1 MASDGGTDDRGI
13 FLQGVTAELL
23 KDIITIFYTPLA
35 QVYKAA
41 SIADS
46 LGDMQ
51 AFINDMIRT
60 VEQVEER
67 ESFFFAALLQSYEEF
82 VLIPPLCISI
92 VSQEDPQRTVQ
103 TFIDLVQRHEQSFY
117 TFVHNVHSKGKGL
130 FDSLMSWL
138 ELFLNYARSGL
149 PSPIDLEFILPHSQE
164 ERRKVLAEVDN
175 VAMYHYQLKVA
186 HEEKIRRRFRAAAAD
201 NGGVG
206 GIGDPIDDEAELLSS
221 VMASLNIG
229 ETTMD
234 EAGDL
239 ADEESEEEAE
249 DEEEEEEEREL
260 ANLEEGDEEK
270 SETSSMNLASP
281 KQETLSPPSGGAG
294 TGNSTADR
302 RRSSHSSTSQ
312 SLKKVRSALKFRH
325 GDDKKSSPTAVAG
338 GTGEGRQSSPLAQGR
353 HHVHGHGNGRK
364 RKKGGI
370 ETLAA
375 PETNAIATLRPLFVE
390 AVSDLYLLL
399 L

>member
-1 MASDGGTDDRGI
+1 M
-13 FLQGVTAELL
+13 TAELL

-60 VEQVEER
+60 VEQVEEC
-67 ESFFFAALLQSYEEF
+67 EYPIFYFLFASLRLIEEWF
-82 VLIPPLCISI
+82 VLIPPSCIQL

-149 PSPIDLEFILPHSQE
+149 PSPIDLEFILPHSEE
-164 ERRKVLAEVDN
+164 ERRKVLAEVDS
-175 VAMYHYQLKVA
+175 VATYHYRLKVA
-186 HEEKIRRRFRAAAAD
+186 HEEKIRRRFRAAATD
-201 NGGVG
+201 NGGAG

-249 DEEEEEEEREL
+249 DEEEEEEERQL
-260 ANLEEGDEEK
+260 ANLEEGDEDK
-270 SETSSMNLASP
+270 SDTSSMNLASP
-281 KQETLSPPSGGAG
+281 KQEALSPPSGSAG
-294 TGNSTADR
+294 SGNSTADR

-312 SLKKVRSALKFRH
+312 SLKKVRSAFKFKH

-338 GTGEGRQSSPLAQGR
+338 GTDEGKQSSPLAQGGR
-353 HHVHGHGNGRK
+353 HHVHGHGNGR
-364 RKKGGI
+364 RKKMGGI
-370 ETLAA
+370 VTLTP
-375 PETNAIATLRPLFVE
+375 PETESIATLRPLFVE
-390 AVSDLYLLL
+390 AVSYLFLLL
-399 L
+399 S

>member
-1 MASDGGTDDRGI
+1 M
-13 FLQGVTAELL
+13 TAELL

-67 ESFFFAALLQSYEEF
+67 EYPIFYFLFASLRIIEEWF
-82 VLIPPLCISI
+82 ELIPPSCIQL

-149 PSPIDLEFILPHSQE
+149 PSPIDLEFILPHSEE
-164 ERRKVLAEVDN
+164 ERRKVLAEVDS
-175 VAMYHYQLKVA
+175 VATYHYRLKVA
-186 HEEKIRRRFRAAAAD
+186 HEEKIRRRFRAAATD
-201 NGGVG
+201 NGGAG

-375 PETNAIATLRPLFVE
+375 PETEAIATLRPLFVE

>member
-1 MASDGGTDDRGI
+1 M
-13 FLQGVTAELL
+13 L
-23 KDIITIFYTPLA
+23 
-35 QVYKAA
+35 
-41 SIADS
+41 
-46 LGDMQ
+46 
-51 AFINDMIRT
+51 T
-60 VEQVEER
+60 V
-67 ESFFFAALLQSYEEF
+67 
-82 VLIPPLCISI
+82 PPIVPYQI

-138 ELFLNYARSGL
+138 ELFLDYARSGL
-149 PSPIDLEFILPHSQE
+149 PSPINLEFILPHSEE
-164 ERRKVLAEVDN
+164 ERRKVLAEVDA
-175 VAMYHYQLKVA
+175 VATYHYQLKVA

-201 NGGVG
+201 NGGG
-206 GIGDPIDDEAELLSS
+206 GGMGDHIDDEAELLNS

-249 DEEEEEEEREL
+249 DEEGDEREL
-260 ANLEEGDEEK
+260 VNLEEGEEEK
-270 SETSSMNLASP
+270 SDTSSMNLPPSP
-281 KQETLSPPSGGAG
+281 KQEAFSPPPGNAG
-294 TGNSTADR
+294 TGHSAHNR

-325 GDDKKSSPTAVAG
+325 SDDKKSSQTGVAG
-338 GTGEGRQSSPLAQGR
+338 GTGEARQSSPLAQGSQGR
-353 HHVHGHGNGRK
+353 HHHVPGHGNGKR

-370 ETLAA
+370 ETLT
-375 PETNAIATLRPLFVE
+375 PPGTEAIATLRPLFVE
-390 AVSDLYLLL
+390 AVSCLFLRLAVAL
-399 L
+399 GFHLAPEKRS